1 MASKLENLEVSCIS
15 LVKSGANKKSIIYK
29 SNSSANIQKELKIAK
44 SSDEG
49 VIYAVVYSPDEIDTQ
64 GEFADANTIK
74 KAAYGF
80 MKSGFTKNVDKEHD
94 FKSADAY
101 VAESWLIRKGDPLF
115 PNEKEGSWAVGIK
128 LESDELK
135 AAVKSGDIAGISMA
149 GLANKIEQTT
159 KSERIIDTFL
169 SGLENIFKNSKSQK
183 GENLEE
189 QNVAEVIKNGFET
202 NAKAIADMSSRLD
215 LLEQR
220 LSQNEE
226 AIKKSSQAK
235 DTLNEND
242 GGIL

>member
-29 SNSSANIQKELKIAK
+29 SGEVVAPNLEREIKIVK

-49 VIYAVVYSPDEIDTQ
+49 MVYAVVYSPDEIDTQ

-80 MKSGFTKNVDKEHD
+80 MKSGFTKNIDKEHD
-94 FKSADAY
+94 FKSVDAY
-101 VAESWLIRKGDPLF
+101 VAESWLVRKGDPLF

-135 AAVKSGDIAGISMA
+135 AAVKSGEIAGISMA
-149 GLANKIEQTT
+149 GLASKIEQTT

-169 SGLENIFKNSKSQK
+169 KGLENIFKNSKTQK

-189 QNVAEVIKNGFET
+189 QNVSEVIKNGFEA
-202 NAKAIADMSSRLD
+202 NAKAIASMNDRLE

-220 LSQNEE
+220 LSANED
-226 AIKKSSQAK
+226 AIRKSSQAK
-235 DTLNEND
+235 EMANY
-242 GGIL
+242 GGVL

>member
-29 SNSSANIQKELKIAK
+29 SGEVVAPNLEREIKIVK

-49 VIYAVVYSPDEIDTQ
+49 MVYAVVYSPDEIDTQ

-80 MKSGFTKNVDKEHD
+80 MKSGFTRNIDKEHD
-94 FKSADAY
+94 FKSVDAY
-101 VAESWLIRKGDPLF
+101 VAESWLVRKGDPLF

-135 AAVKSGDIAGISMA
+135 AAVKSGEIAGISMA

-169 SGLENIFKNSKSQK
+169 KGLENIFKNSKTQK

-189 QNVAEVIKNGFET
+189 QNVSEVIKNGFEA
-202 NAKAIADMSSRLD
+202 NAKAIASMNDRLE

-220 LSQNEE
+220 LSANED
-226 AIKKSSQAK
+226 AIRKSSQAK
-235 DTLNEND
+235 EMTNY
-242 GGIL
+242 GGVL

>member
-29 SNSSANIQKELKIAK
+29 SNSSANIQKEIKIAK

-94 FKSADAY
+94 FKSVDAFI
-101 VAESWLIRKGDPLF
+101 AESWLIRKGDPLF

-128 LESDELK
+128 LESEELK
-135 AAVKSGDIAGISMA
+135 AAVKSGEIAGISMA
-149 GLANKIEQTT
+149 GLANKIEQTA
-159 KSERIIDTFL
+159 KSEKIINTFL
-169 SGLENIFKNSKSQK
+169 SGLENIFKKSQK

-220 LSQNEE
+220 LSANEE

>member
-29 SNSSANIQKELKIAK
+29 SGEVVAPNLEREIKIVK

-49 VIYAVVYSPDEIDTQ
+49 MVYAVVYSPDEIDTQ

-80 MKSGFTKNVDKEHD
+80 MKSGFTKNIDKEHD
-94 FKSADAY
+94 FKSVDAY
-101 VAESWLIRKGDPLF
+101 VAESWLVRKGDPLF

-135 AAVKSGDIAGISMA
+135 AAVKSGEIAGISMA

-169 SGLENIFKNSKSQK
+169 KGLENIFKNSKTQK

-189 QNVAEVIKNGFET
+189 QNVSEVIKNGFEA
-202 NAKAIADMSSRLD
+202 NAKAIASMNDRLE

-220 LSQNEE
+220 LSANED
-226 AIKKSSQAK
+226 AIRKSSQTK
-235 DTLNEND
+235 EMTNY
-242 GGIL
+242 GGVL

>member
-29 SNSSANIQKELKIAK
+29 SGGSPTPNLEREIKIVK

-49 VIYAVVYSPDEIDTQ
+49 MVYAVVYSPDEIDTQ

-80 MKSGFTKNVDKEHD
+80 MKSGFTKNIDKEHD
-94 FKSADAY
+94 FKSVDAY
-101 VAESWLIRKGDPLF
+101 VAESWLVRKGDPLF

-135 AAVKSGDIAGISMA
+135 AAVKSGEIAGISMA
-149 GLANKIEQTT
+149 GLASKIEQTT

-169 SGLENIFKNSKSQK
+169 KGLENIFKNSKTQK

-189 QNVAEVIKNGFET
+189 QNVTEVIKNGFEA
-202 NAKAIADMSSRLD
+202 NAKAIASMNDRLE

-220 LSQNEE
+220 LSANED
-226 AIKKSSQAK
+226 AIRKSSQAK
-235 DTLNEND
+235 EMANY

>member
-29 SNSSANIQKELKIAK
+29 SGEVVAPNLEREIKIVK

-49 VIYAVVYSPDEIDTQ
+49 MVYAVVYSPDEIDTQ

-80 MKSGFTKNVDKEHD
+80 MKSGFTKNIDKEHD
-94 FKSADAY
+94 FKSVDAY
-101 VAESWLIRKGDPLF
+101 VAESWLVRKGDPLF

-135 AAVKSGDIAGISMA
+135 AAVKSGEIAGISMA
-149 GLANKIEQTT
+149 GLASKIEQTT

-169 SGLENIFKNSKSQK
+169 KGLENIFKNSKTQK

-189 QNVAEVIKNGFET
+189 QNVTEVIKNGFEA
-202 NAKAIADMSSRLD
+202 NAKAIASMNDRLE

-220 LSQNEE
+220 LSANED
-226 AIKKSSQAK
+226 AIRKSSQAK
-235 DTLNEND
+235 EMANY
-242 GGIL
+242 GGVL

>member
-29 SNSSANIQKELKIAK
+29 SGGTPNLEKEIKIVK

-49 VIYAVVYSPDEIDTQ
+49 MVYAVVYSPDEIDTQ

-80 MKSGFTKNVDKEHD
+80 MKSGFTKNIDKEHD
-94 FKSADAY
+94 FKSVDAY

-115 PNEKEGSWAVGIK
+115 LNEKEGSWAVGIK

-135 AAVKSGDIAGISMA
+135 AAVKSGEIAGISMA
-149 GLANKIEQTT
+149 GLASKIEQTT
-159 KSERIIDTFL
+159 KSEHIIDTFL
-169 SGLENIFKNSKSQK
+169 KGLENIFKNSKTQK

-202 NAKAIADMSSRLD
+202 NAKAIASMNDRLE
-215 LLEQR
+215 LLEKR
-220 LSQNEE
+220 LSANED
-226 AIKKSSQAK
+226 AIRKSSQAK
-235 DTLNEND
+235 ETANENY